1 MIYKVKDNINLEEL
15 IKYGYEYGK
24 TDIMQP
30 AYIKELEYGDYI
42 AIYPDNRK
50 ICVYVEDFC
59 GNSWS
64 KFVDN
69 LLQDLKEA
77 NLIEKLENKN
87 E

>member
-1 MIYKVKDNINLEEL
+1 MFYKVKDNVNLEEL
-15 IKYGYEYGK
+15 NQYGYKFDK

-64 KFVDN
+64 KFVDD

-77 NLIEKLENKN
+77 NLIEKLEEK
-87 E
+87 